1 MNQIKENLWCP
12 VRVVSCSALQQEYQF
27 PSRLHLT
34 HKGKRQTFQVPA
46 KLVLSSQGKVFR
58 KQPVINKASESR
70 APSKSSSMDAMQGD
84 DSPSQETPEEGN
96 KCDMR
101 GIWMKKKQDSLWE
114 KGEIK

>member
-1 MNQIKENLWCP
+1 MQGLEEP
-12 VRVVSCSALQQEYQF
+12 QQSQAF
-27 PSRLHLT
+27 
-34 HKGKRQTFQVPA
+34 KVPA
-46 KLVLSSQGKVFR
+46 KLVLSSKGKVFQ

-84 DSPSQETPEEGN
+84 DSPSQETPDEGN

-101 GIWMKKKQDSLWE
+101 GTIWMKKKQDSLWE

>member
-1 MNQIKENLWCP
+1 MQGLEEP
-12 VRVVSCSALQQEYQF
+12 QQSQA
-27 PSRLHLT
+27 
-34 HKGKRQTFQVPA
+34 FQVPA
-46 KLVLSSQGKVFR
+46 KVFR

-84 DSPSQETPEEGN
+84 DSPGQETPEEGN

>member
-1 MNQIKENLWCP
+1 
-12 VRVVSCSALQQEYQF
+12 
-27 PSRLHLT
+27 
-34 HKGKRQTFQVPA
+34 
-46 KLVLSSQGKVFR
+46 
-58 KQPVINKASESR
+58 
-70 APSKSSSMDAMQGD
+70 MDAMQGD

>member
-1 MNQIKENLWCP
+1 MHPAHIMQGLEEP
-12 VRVVSCSALQQEYQF
+12 QQ
-27 PSRLHLT
+27 S
-34 HKGKRQTFQVPA
+34 QTFQVPA
-46 KLVLSSQGKVFR
+46 KLVLSSKGKVFK
-58 KQPVINKASESR
+58 KQPIIKASESR